1 MKNTRQLEKL
11 PGFFL
16 YKENHALDAW
26 FSRGYGGEHIQVCR
40 EERLKRGRTQWDT
53 GKPPLCK
60 GRCQPKRL
68 TEGLLRSVGIREDF
82 HGCSMAKQSPSQ
94 KSEIFASPLYTRGP
108 YAAGRPY
115 LRVDTLREEQRAM
128 PAYEEPPVFGLPQF
142 MRTAQKAP
150 V

>member
-1 MKNTRQLEKL
+1 
-11 PGFFL
+11 
-16 YKENHALDAW
+16 
-26 FSRGYGGEHIQVCR
+26 
-40 EERLKRGRTQWDT
+40 LKRGRMLWDT